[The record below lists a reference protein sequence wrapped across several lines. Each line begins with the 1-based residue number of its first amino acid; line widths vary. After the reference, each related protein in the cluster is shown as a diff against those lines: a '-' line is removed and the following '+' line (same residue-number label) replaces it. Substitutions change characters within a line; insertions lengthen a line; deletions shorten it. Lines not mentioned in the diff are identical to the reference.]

1 MKQNLIIAIF
11 LLVGITTTTLAQ
23 NTGESI
29 QKVNT
34 QVEKEV
40 WLESLITATPQEGR
54 ELAIKMA
61 RKSIAAIQ
69 TNPEIRSKLRKDY
82 AEDTKQLIH
91 ISSVIAI
98 EFQTIAKA
106 NNYWK

>member
-1 MKQNLIIAIF
+1 MEI
-11 LLVGITTTTLAQ
+11 
-23 NTGESI
+23 
-29 QKVNT
+29 
-34 QVEKEV
+34 

-69 TNPEIRSKLRKDY
+69 TNPEIRKELRDNY
-82 AEDTKQLIH
+82 ASDTAQLIA
-91 ISSVIAI
+91 SANVIAI

-106 NNYWK
+106 NNYWRKG